1 MKMGFLPQPSDPNRL
16 IRLIGPSRAKLML
29 VAGEKIDADTAYRFG
44 LVDEIIEDEE
54 LIDRAHT
61 LLSASLSANQNHVSS
76 IKKLLS

>member
-1 MKMGFLPQPSDPNRL
+1 
-16 IRLIGPSRAKLML
+16 ML

-44 LVDEIIEDEE
+44 LVDEIVEYEE

>member
-1 MKMGFLPQPSDPNRL
+1 M
-16 IRLIGPSRAKLML
+16 SRGLGDVYKRQ
-29 VAGEKIDADTAYRFG
+29 DTAYRFG
-44 LVDEIIEDEE
+44 LVDEIVEDEE

>member
-1 MKMGFLPQPSDPNRL
+1 
-16 IRLIGPSRAKLML
+16 ML

-44 LVDEIIEDEE
+44 LVDEIVEHEE

-61 LLSASLSANQNHVSS
+61 LLLASLSANQNHVSS